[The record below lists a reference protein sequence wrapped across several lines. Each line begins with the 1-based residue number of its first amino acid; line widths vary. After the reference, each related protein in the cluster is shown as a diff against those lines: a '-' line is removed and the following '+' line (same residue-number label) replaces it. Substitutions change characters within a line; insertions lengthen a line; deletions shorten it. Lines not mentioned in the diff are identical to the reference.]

1 MKRLAVLI
9 AAVVAGLATPA
20 SARDY
25 GQQGATFAVIEPDF
39 LRTIETRLTSLDQTG
54 AIARMNEE
62 FAKQS
67 EAKVR
72 RPDPVGLG
80 LALKPRTWMFDPA
93 ITIDHDIADT
103 KGNPIARAGQRV
115 NPLDFITVRQKL
127 IFIDGDVPEQVDWA
141 LAGTSELTAKI
152 IFVKGAPLDAMTRYQ
167 RRIYFDQGGFLT
179 RRFGIEAVPAVVEQ
193 SGALMRV
200 SEVPVGTGKR

>member
-1 MKRLAVLI
+1 MAVS
-9 AAVVAGLATPA
+9 A

-25 GQQGATFAVIEPDF
+25 GQQGATFAVVEPDF
-39 LRTIETRLTSLDQTG
+39 LRTIEARLDRLSQTG
-54 AIARMNEE
+54 AITRMNEE
-62 FAKQS
+62 FAKRS

-103 KGNPIARAGQRV
+103 KGNLIARAGQRV
-115 NPLDFITVRQKL
+115 NPLDFIAVRQKL
-127 IFIDGDVPEQVDWA
+127 IFIDGDVQEQVDWA
-141 LAGTSELTAKI
+141 VAGTSELTAKI

-167 RRIYFDQGGFLT
+167 RRFYFDQGGFLV

-193 SGALMRV
+193 AGSLMRV
-200 SEVPVGTGKR
+200 SELPIGIGKR